1 MVHIPLNIYIRGE
14 SRTVG
19 MSRHFNETVG
29 STEAH
34 SAHRIGVGAGGD
46 PEIFEKIRTYLRYF
60 QVQIYSN

>member
-19 MSRHFNETVG
+19 MCRHFNETVG

-34 SAHRIGVGAGGD
+34 SAHRIGVGAGGGPGNFWKNKD
-46 PEIFEKIRTYLRYF
+46 LSTLFSS
-60 QVQIYSN
+60 SNL